1 MLQAL
6 FSNLWSATL
15 IILFFGGSI
24 FFHELG
30 HFLAA
35 RRRGLRVDRFSIGF
49 GPRIFGWHRDGVD
62 YRVSLL
68 PFGGY
73 VSLPQLADMGRVE
86 GGDEREPSE
95 ELPPISFSD
104 KVIVA
109 VMGPVAN
116 ILFAL
121 VLATLLWGMG
131 REVERGTEDTL
142 IGAVRTQLTISDGTV
157 VPGPAHQAG
166 IQAGDRIVEVDG
178 ARVRNWMDLNY
189 RIMTGLGRTDQ
200 RTPSVKLTVEREGE
214 QLTKEVKPVLATR
227 EDARF
232 IGIEPPH
239 YVKIGSVSPQS
250 PAERA
255 GLRPGDVFVSIAG
268 QPVFQFGAISRELA
282 DRPGQSVPLEMRRDG
297 DIIPLSVTPALAFAG
312 PEPIPAGDREIRRGD
327 LILGVNG
334 EDLSGEDS
342 LLAALKDDRS
352 HTWTLSRSGEVF
364 TAEFNAGQLNL
375 EEQLSPMIG
384 VGLTAETTVIH
395 QNPISLIGEMV
406 GMIGR
411 TLRGLVHPASDIKV
425 RNLSG
430 PVGIAHVMH
439 HMVEVSF
446 RLVLWFVIFLNI
458 NLAILNLL
466 PIPVLDGGHIVFATL
481 AKLRGKPLPRRLIE
495 GLQTVFVIL
504 LLFGFMLYVTYHDL
518 ARIFDF

>member
-49 GPRIFGWHRDGVD
+49 GPRIFGWHRNGVD

-86 GGDEREPSE
+86 GGEDEKRTA

-116 ILFAL
+116 VLFAL
-121 VLATLLWGMG
+121 VLASILWGIG
-131 REVERGTEDTL
+131 REVDRGSEDTL
-142 IGAVRTQLTISDGTV
+142 IGAVSPQLTVTNGDV
-157 VPGPAHQAG
+157 VPGPAYEAG
-166 IQAGDRIVEVDG
+166 IQPGDRVLEVDG
-178 ARVRNWMDLNY
+178 SRVRNWMDLTY
-189 RIMTGLGRTDQ
+189 RIMTGLGRTVEGS
-200 RTPSVKLTVEREGE
+200 PAVLLTVERDGE
-214 QLTKEVKPVLATR
+214 RLHKELEPILATR

-232 IGIEPPH
+232 IGIEPPQ
-239 YVKIGSVSPQS
+239 YVKVGSVSPQS
-250 PAERA
+250 PAERG
-255 GLRPGDVFVSIAG
+255 GLRPGDVFVSVAG
-268 QPVFQFGAISRELA
+268 EPVFQFSTISRELA
-282 DRPGQSVPLEMRRDG
+282 GRPGESIPLQMLRDG
-297 DIIPLSVTPALAFAG
+297 EIIDLSVTPMLAFASDD
-312 PEPIPAGDREIRRGD
+312 PIPIGDHQLRRGD
-327 LILGVNG
+327 LILGVDG
-334 EDLSGEDS
+334 EEISGEQT
-342 LLAALKDDRS
+342 LMAALSEDRRYL
-352 HTWTLSRSGEVF
+352 WTISRAGEVF
-364 TAEFNAGQLNL
+364 TVNFNARELDLKN
-375 EEQLSPMIG
+375 QLSPMIG
-384 VGLTAETTVIH
+384 VGLTAETTIIH
-395 QNPISLIGEMV
+395 QNPLALTSEMV

-411 TLRGLVHPASDIKV
+411 TLRGLVHPSSDIKV

>member
-6 FSNLWSATL
+6 FSNVWSATL

-24 FFHELG
+24 FVHEWG

-49 GPRIFGWHRDGVD
+49 GPRLFGWRRDGVD
-62 YRVSLL
+62 YRISLI

-86 GGDEREPSE
+86 GGSDEAPPET
-95 ELPPISFSD
+95 LPPISFSD

-109 VMGPVAN
+109 VMGPVFN
-116 ILFAL
+116 VLFAL
-121 VLATLLWGMG
+121 VLASLLWGIG
-131 REVERGTEDTL
+131 REVERGTEETVV
-142 IGAVRTQLTISDGTV
+142 GAVRSHLITSEGTT
-157 VPGPAHQAG
+157 VPGPAHEAG
-166 IQAGDRIVEVDG
+166 IQPGDRIVEVDG
-178 ARVRNWMDLNY
+178 SRVHNWMDLNY
-189 RIMTGLGRTDQ
+189 RIMTGLGRTEEG
-200 RTPSVKLTVEREGE
+200 TPRVELLLERDGE
-214 QLTKEVKPVLATR
+214 QLHKELRPVLATR

-232 IGIEPPH
+232 IGIEPPQ
-239 YVKIGSVSPQS
+239 YVKIGSVSRQS

-255 GLRPGDVFVSIAG
+255 GIKSGDVFVSISG
-268 QPVFQFGAISRELA
+268 EPVFQFGAVARALA
-282 DRPGQSVPLEMRRDG
+282 ERTGQSIPVEVRREGEILSLNVVP
-297 DIIPLSVTPALAFAG
+297 TLAFAG
-312 PEPIPAGDREIRRGD
+312 AEPIPVGDEEIRRGN

-334 EDLSGEDS
+334 EDADS
-342 LLAALKDDRS
+342 DDALLAALDEDRS
-352 HTWTLSRSGEVF
+352 QTWTISRRDEVF
-364 TAEFNAGQLNL
+364 TAEFNAYQLDL
-375 EEQLSPMIG
+375 KEQLSPMIG
-384 VGLTAETTVIH
+384 IGLTSETTLIH

-411 TLRGLVHPASDIKV
+411 TLRGLVHPASDIKL

-439 HMVEVSF
+439 HMIEVSF

-466 PIPVLDGGHIVFATL
+466 PIPVLDGGHITFATL
-481 AKLRGKPLPRRLIE
+481 AKIRGKPLSRRLIE